1 MKSIHVSHHGK
12 LARRKWKSRIFT
24 LLLGIAV
31 AVAILP
37 LASVLVYVIHQGF
50 GALNLDFFTQ
60 LPKPVG
66 EVGGG
71 MVNAIFGSVL
81 LIGLASFVGVPVGV
95 ATGIYLSEYAQ
106 GKLAKTLRFAID
118 NLTSIPSIITG
129 LFAYALLVMP
139 MKRFSAH
146 AGGVALAVIMIPIV
160 ARTTE
165 ELLKLVPQ
173 HIREAGLAL
182 GIPRWKVILSV
193 VVRGSLGGISTG
205 IMLAVARAAG
215 ETAPLLFTAFNNQF
229 AFRGLDQPVA
239 SLPVQ
244 IYTYAISPYED
255 WHQKAWAG
263 SLVLVAFV
271 LALNLFTRLI
281 LRKKG

>member
-1 MKSIHVSHHGK
+1 MKSIRGSHHRR
-12 LARRKWKSRIFT
+12 LARRKWKSRFFT
-24 LLLGIAV
+24 ILLGTAV
-31 AVAILP
+31 MIAILP
-37 LASVLVYVIHQGF
+37 LASVLIYVIYQGV
-50 GALNLDFFTQ
+50 GALNIDFFTQ
-60 LPKPVG
+60 MPKPVG

-71 MVNAIFGSVL
+71 MANAIFGSIL
-81 LIGLASFVGVPVGV
+81 LIAIASTVGVPVGV

-129 LFAYALLVMP
+129 IFAYALLVIP
-139 MKRFSAH
+139 MKRFSAN
-146 AGGVALAVIMIPIV
+146 AGGAALAVIMIPIV

-193 VVRGSLGGISTG
+193 VVRGSLSGISTG

-229 AFRGLDQPVA
+229 SFRGLDQPVA

-263 SLVLVAFV
+263 ALVLVFFV
-271 LALNLFTRLI
+271 LTLNLFTRLI
-281 LRKKG
+281 LRQKG